1 MYNIW
6 LNEGTGKCM
15 MVEDIRCL
23 PPKLQIEALSSTI
36 VFLSPMRGSQ
46 NDLLDLIER
55 ADTLLEL
62 IESETKTAEQKE
74 RKDLASYIS
83 GKVVSEALVAVKVLC
98 WIICKGHNLFN
109 LYETCDEKPLHFYEA
124 VHRIIQ
130 REHKGEEFWKEVII
144 DNILK
149 TSTELKANKSF
160 YLEKIERI
168 IDVFG
173 LSSSDI
179 KIVKVL
185 QNLS

>member
-1 MYNIW
+1 MYNVW

-15 MVEDIRCL
+15 IVEDISCL
-23 PPKLQIEALSSTI
+23 PPKLQIEALSNTI

-46 NDLLDLIER
+46 DDLLDLIKR

-62 IESETKTAEQKE
+62 IESETKIAEQKE
-74 RKDLASYIS
+74 RKDLAGYIS
-83 GKVVSEALVAVKVLC
+83 GKVVSEALAAVRVLC

-109 LYETCDEKPLHFYEA
+109 LYETCDEKPLRFYEA

-130 REHKGEEFWKEVII
+130 KENKGEKFWEEVIV

-149 TSTELKANKSF
+149 TSTELKANKGF
-160 YLEKIERI
+160 YLEKIKQI

-173 LSSSDI
+173 LSSSDP
-179 KIVKVL
+179 KIIEAL
-185 QNLS
+185 QNL